1 MAYVSWQRQE
11 FPMFIDAP
19 LRLHRATVKP
29 EWLDYNGHMNEAY
42 YVLVFSNATDAFM
55 DFAGQDAGY
64 RERTNTSIYTLESH
78 VMYLQEVS
86 EGEAVRIETQL
97 LGHDEK
103 RYRLFHGMY
112 HAGSGELLATGEH
125 MLVHVD
131 MNGPK
136 SAPFP
141 PDIAARLAA
150 IRAAHA
156 GLPVPKQAGR
166 AIALPGERR

>member
-1 MAYVSWQRQE
+1 M
-11 FPMFIDAP
+11 IDAP
-19 LRLHRATVKP
+19 LCLYRTTVKP

-42 YVLVFSNATDAFM
+42 YVLVFSRSTDAFM

-64 RERTNTSIYTLESH
+64 RARSNTSIYTLETH

-86 EGEAVRIETQL
+86 EGEEVRVKTQL
-97 LGHDEK
+97 LGYDAK
-103 RYRLFHGMY
+103 RYHLFHSMY
-112 HAGSGELLATGEH
+112 HGGSGDLLATGEH

-131 MNGPK
+131 MGGPK

-141 PDIAARLAA
+141 PEIADRLAA

-156 GLPVPKQAGR
+156 GLAVPDQAGR
-166 AIALPGERR
+166 AIALPGARK

>member
-1 MAYVSWQRQE
+1 MT
-11 FPMFIDAP
+11 IDAP
-19 LRLHRATVKP
+19 LCLHRATVKP

-42 YVLVFSNATDAFM
+42 YVLVFSHATDAFM
-55 DFAGQDAGY
+55 DFAGQDAAY
-64 RERTNTSIYTLESH
+64 RARTNTSIYTLETH

-86 EGEAVRIETQL
+86 GGEAVRVETQL

-103 RYRLFHGMY
+103 RYRLFHCMY
-112 HAGSGELLATGEH
+112 HADGGDLLATGEH

-131 MNGPK
+131 MGGPK

-141 PDIAARLAA
+141 PELMARLAA

-156 GLPVPKQAGR
+156 GLPLPDQAGR
-166 AIALPGERR
+166 SIALPGERP

>member
-1 MAYVSWQRQE
+1 MT
-11 FPMFIDAP
+11 IDAP
-19 LRLHRATVKP
+19 LCLYRTTVKA

-42 YVLVFSNATDAFM
+42 YVLIFSKSTDAFM
-55 DFAGQDAGY
+55 DYAGQDADY
-64 RERTNTSIYTLESH
+64 RKRTNTSVYTLETH

-86 EGEAVRIETQL
+86 EGEAVRVETQL

-103 RYRLFHGMY
+103 RYRLFHSMY
-112 HAGSGELLATGEH
+112 HEGSGDLLATGEH

-131 MNGPK
+131 MGGPK

-141 PDIAARLAA
+141 PEIMDRLAA

-166 AIALPGERR
+166 SIALPGERG

>member
-1 MAYVSWQRQE
+1 MS
-11 FPMFIDAP
+11 IDAP
-19 LRLHRATVKP
+19 LCLHRTAVKP

-42 YVLVFSNATDAFM
+42 YVLVFSHATDAFM
-55 DFAGQDAGY
+55 DFAGQDSGY
-64 RERTNTSIYTLESH
+64 RERSNTSIYTLEAH

-86 EGEAVRIETQL
+86 EGEAVRVETLL
-97 LGHDEK
+97 LGHDDK
-103 RYRLFHGMY
+103 RYRLFHHMY
-112 HAGSGELLATGEH
+112 HADSGDLLATGEH

-131 MNGPK
+131 MSGPK

-141 PDIAARLAA
+141 PQIMERLAA

-166 AIALPGERR
+166 SIALPGERA

>member
-1 MAYVSWQRQE
+1 MT
-11 FPMFIDAP
+11 IDAP
-19 LRLHRATVKP
+19 LCLHRATVRP
-29 EWLDYNGHMNEAY
+29 DWLDYNGHMNEAY
-42 YVLVFSNATDAFM
+42 YVLVFSHATDAFM
-55 DFAGQDAGY
+55 DFAGQHSEY
-64 RERTNTSIYTLESH
+64 RKRSNTSIYTLETH

-86 EGEAVRIETQL
+86 EGGAVRVETQL

-103 RYRLFHGMY
+103 RYRLFHSMY
-112 HAGSGELLATGEH
+112 HAGSGDLLATGEH

-131 MNGPK
+131 ISGPK

-141 PDIAARLAA
+141 PEIADRLAA

-166 AIALPGERR
+166 AIALPGERK